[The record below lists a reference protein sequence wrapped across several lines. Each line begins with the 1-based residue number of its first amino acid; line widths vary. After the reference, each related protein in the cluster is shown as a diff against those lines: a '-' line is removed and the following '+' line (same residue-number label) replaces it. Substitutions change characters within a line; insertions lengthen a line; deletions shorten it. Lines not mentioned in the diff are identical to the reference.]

1 MFLKKVKGIKFF
13 ALIFLVA
20 LVAVLVLRT
29 FFVQSYTVSSP
40 QMETALLA
48 GDRLLVDK
56 TAYGVRLPVTILS
69 IPFTFDSFLGMR
81 SYSRLIELNYR
92 RIGEKKIAKNDIVLF
107 NNPVETDKPLDK
119 RSLLLSR
126 CIAVAG
132 DTIVVD
138 NNGLTTN
145 GAKRASS
152 PDVLQSYTYNIEHE
166 DSIIPVLKQFSIPV
180 RITDSADSVRRTIL
194 LNSYEHFILNEKLPL
209 YLSGCELKSRESY
222 YLVIPAKGMKI
233 ELSAFNIS
241 LYKDIIS
248 QENLNSIPL
257 ELDTLT
263 DANLSESYT
272 FKENYYWFVSDNP
285 AEAIDSRQI
294 GFVSEKYIIGKASYI
309 WLSSSGGEID
319 RDRSF
324 SVVK

>member
-20 LVAVLVLRT
+20 LLVVLVLRT

-40 QMETALLA
+40 QMETALSV

-81 SYSRLIELNYR
+81 SYSRLIELKYR

-107 NNPVETDKPLDK
+107 NNPVETNKPLDK

-126 CIAVAG
+126 CAAVAG

-138 NNGLTTN
+138 DYGLTTN

-152 PDVLQSYTYNIEHE
+152 PDILQPYTYNIEHE
-166 DSIIPVLKQFSIPV
+166 DSIIPVLKQFSIPA
-180 RITDSADSVRRTIL
+180 RITDSADSVRRTVL
-194 LNSYEHFILNEKLPL
+194 LNSYEYFILNEKLPL
-209 YLSGCELKSRESY
+209 YLRGCEPNISESY

-248 QENLNSIPL
+248 RENPDSIL
-257 ELDTLT
+257 LVLG
-263 DANLSESYT
+263 AQSASNFVESYT

-309 WLSSSGGEID
+309 WLSSSGGGID